1 MAELSLIHSFWDVTK
16 TGKEE
21 WGMRNGERGMGKEEW
36 GKRNGEWG
44 MRLGLSFN
52 RWIVNTLT
60 LTLIVVVS
68 VRLGLGLGLVQTLNL
83 HNPVYM

>member
-1 MAELSLIHSFWDVTK
+1 
-16 TGKEE
+16 
-21 WGMRNGERGMGKEEW
+21 MG
-36 GKRNGEWG
+36 NGEWG